1 MAEFTIGQ
9 NKYRTRKLDAFEQ
22 LLIVK
27 RLAAAIKN
35 AITPDLVASLMDK
48 ASSNP
53 MQGFAAFAEALGKM
67 PDDDFLF
74 ILNACCKAT
83 MREQEGQWF
92 PLMREGTHM
101 YRDISAAGYI
111 QIAFKV
117 LQEDLG
123 SFFEELRSILGMD
136 QEETLSK

>member
-1 MAEFTIGQ
+1 MAEFQIGQ
-9 NKYRTRKLDAFEQ
+9 VKYRTRKLDAFEQ

-35 AITPDLVASLMDK
+35 AITPDLITSLLDK
-48 ASSNP
+48 DNKNP
-53 MQGFAAFAEALGKM
+53 MQGFAAFAEAVGKM
-67 PDDDFLF
+67 PDEDFLF

-83 MREQEGQWF
+83 MREHEGQWF
-92 PLMREGTHM
+92 ALMQNGVHM
-101 YRDISAAGYI
+101 YRDTSAAIYL

-123 SFFEELRSILGMD
+123 SFFVELRSILGMD
-136 QEETLSK
+136 QEEME